1 MGTTH
6 LGLLPGEL
14 THGWR
19 NHGDN
24 WLAEQYKRHNQHVQE
39 HVNKEQLLVFNV
51 KEGWEPLC
59 QFLGKEVPTEPFPHV
74 KVNNA
79 EALQQLRKQFMIVV
93 YGWIPALVVTIGAA
107 AFYFR
112 KGSIFS
118 GSMLSRSSAQG
129 EL

>member
-1 MGTTH
+1 
-6 LGLLPGEL
+6 
-14 THGWR
+14 
-19 NHGDN
+19 
-24 WLAEQYKRHNQHVQE
+24 
-39 HVNKEQLLVFNV
+39 LLVFNV